1 MKMKLHNKKI
11 VIFDLD
17 GTILDTIGDLASAVN
32 KAIIHYGFEKRTVD
46 EVKGFI
52 GNGSLMLIRRAIGD
66 ENAERF
72 SDEYV
77 KEIRARFRLAY
88 LDCKFDTTRPYEGI
102 IELFDELEA
111 KGITVAVVTNKDANA
126 ASEMLD
132 HYFGARIKAVRAVS
146 ADGERKPNPK
156 LTLELLAEFG
166 FSPDD
171 AIFVGDGMAD
181 LQVSK
186 NANID
191 FVPVGYGYT
200 SPERLL
206 AESGK
211 AAAENVDALAE
222 TINELIK
229 KY

>member
-1 MKMKLHNKKI
+1 MKMKSHNKKI

-17 GTILDTIGDLASAVN
+17 GTILDTIGDLAAAVN
-32 KAIIHYGFEKRTVD
+32 KAIIHYGFEKRSVD

-66 ENAERF
+66 ESSERF
-72 SDEYV
+72 GDEYV
-77 KEIRARFRLAY
+77 KEVRERFREAY

-111 KGITVAVVTNKDANA
+111 EGITVAVVTNKDSNA

-146 ADGERKPNPK
+146 ADGERKPDPK
-156 LTLELLAEFG
+156 LTLSLLEELNFTPE
-166 FSPDD
+166 D

-191 FVPVGYGYT
+191 FIPVGYGYT
-200 SPERLL
+200 SPEKLFFESGTKP
-206 AESGK
+206 AES
-211 AAAENVDALAE
+211 VYALSE
-222 TINELIK
+222 RINECL
-229 KY
+229 